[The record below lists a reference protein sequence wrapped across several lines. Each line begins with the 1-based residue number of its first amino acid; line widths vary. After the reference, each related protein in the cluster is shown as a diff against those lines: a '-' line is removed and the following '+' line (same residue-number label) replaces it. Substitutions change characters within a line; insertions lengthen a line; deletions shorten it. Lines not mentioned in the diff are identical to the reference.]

1 MVIPLVILMAAL
13 GNPGSFFPVEPPGA
27 EVIDRAMARVA
38 LPGEEYTLY
47 LMLYNLDGAGTIE
60 IQSGVRLQDSW
71 HWEQLFLW
79 RPVDIEGDPVM
90 FSPRSVLMVDTVES
104 GFTVTW
110 VDSPDIPE
118 GSASILLEYDLR
130 RGTPT
135 EHPIR

>member
-1 MVIPLVILMAAL
+1 MSIPLIILLAAL
-13 GNPGSFFPVEPPGA
+13 GNPGSCFPLEPQGA

-47 LMLYNLDGAGTIE
+47 FMLYNLDNGGTIE
-60 IQSGVRLQDSW
+60 IQSGVRLQDRW

-90 FSPRSVLMVDTVES
+90 FSPRSVLMVETGES
-104 GFTVTW
+104 GFAVTW

-118 GSASILLEYDLR
+118 GSASILLEYDLS
-130 RGTPT
+130 RGIPR